1 MLARSAVRGPH
12 ALALRAF
19 RRMPMWARVFI
30 VRRIAPAHTVGAL
43 CFVEHEGRVLVLRQ
57 RHRRGWTLPGG
68 LVNRG
73 ETAVQAVE
81 REVGEET
88 GLRIVVGQ
96 PFATVIEPNVR
107 RVDVLFRVT
116 VDERPEVRVAGEAL
130 TAEWIAP
137 EELGEID
144 DPTTDAFAEWARYL
158 AGRSH
163 DGRFVGR
170 L

>member
-1 MLARSAVRGPH
+1 MLARSTIRGPH

-19 RRMPMWARVFI
+19 RRMPTWARVFV

-88 GLRIVVGQ
+88 GLRVEVGQ
-96 PFATVIEPNVR
+96 PFATVIEPRIR

-116 VDERPEVRVAGEAL
+116 LDERPDVTVAGEAL
-130 TAEWIAP
+130 TAEWLTADD
-137 EELGEID
+137 LGEID
-144 DPTTDAFAEWARYL
+144 DPTTDAFAERARYL
-158 AGRSH
+158 AGGSH
-163 DGRFVGR
+163 DGRVLGR
-170 L
+170 A

>member
-1 MLARSAVRGPH
+1 
-12 ALALRAF
+12 
-19 RRMPMWARVFI
+19 MWARVFI
-30 VRRIAPAHTVGAL
+30 VRRVAPAHTVGAL
-43 CFVEHEGRVLVLRQ
+43 CFLEHEGRVLLLRQ

-96 PFATVIEPNVR
+96 PFATVIEPHVR

-130 TAEWIAP
+130 TADWLAP
-137 EELGEID
+137 DELGEID

-170 L
+170 F

>member
-1 MLARSAVRGPH
+1 MLARQTVRGPH

-19 RRMPMWARVFI
+19 RRLPTWARVFV

-73 ETAVQAVE
+73 ESAVQAVE
-81 REVGEET
+81 REVGEEI
-88 GLRIVVGQ
+88 GLVISVGQ
-96 PFATVIEPNVR
+96 PFATVIEPRVR
-107 RVDVLFRVT
+107 RVDVLFHVT
-116 VDERPEVRVAGEAL
+116 VDERPDVHVAGEAL
-130 TAEWIAP
+130 TADWLTA

-144 DPTTDAFAEWARYL
+144 DPTTDAFAERARYL
-158 AGRSH
+158 AGQSH
-163 DGRFVGR
+163 DGRVLGTR
-170 L
+170 